1 MPFISRTARQ
11 SDYSHFPSTCPIVI
25 DNGGSYFRIGWAG
38 ETDPRLVFRNIVQR
52 PRHKTT
58 GETVSI
64 VGDQDPTLL
73 RYFDCTRSGPRSAFD
88 SNVVYQFEIM
98 EYILDFGFDRMG
110 VDGSQSLYFILGQL
124 PMQEKRV
131 ISVGSLFLKQ
141 VDHPVLITECVCNP
155 IQSRSKM
162 AELLFESYGVP
173 SIAFGVDAAFSY
185 KYNQQCGVCGEDGL
199 AICSG
204 FATSHAIPHSYIYG
218 FPELLSLSTFF
229 SLFDCSRFT
238 WEKVED
244 LKMEHC
250 YIAPDYASEVR
261 LFQKGTKEA
270 EEKTRC
276 WQLPWV
282 PPPTEEPRSEEEIAR
297 KAAIKERQ
305 GQRLREM
312 AEAKRSSRINE
323 LENQLQ
329 GLEFLLQQL
338 AYVQESDVPSFLAET
353 GYVSKQE
360 IESTL
365 AKVTQSLRKAK
376 GEQVE
381 SEAKADPSATE
392 KFPLVN
398 IPDEMLTLEQLK
410 EKRKQLFLKTT
421 TEGRQR
427 AKQKRFEEEMERERL
442 NQQDEEKR
450 LENPELYLEQLQ
462 AKYKEL
468 SEKVEQRKRLKTNGG
483 PTNGNHNVSGGVGR
497 GERLNAAQK
506 ERMRLLTTAAFDRGK
521 GEDTFGARDEDW
533 HLYKL
538 MSKDNDDDDEGPD
551 EDEAELAR
559 VTSRLQVDY
568 SFLYIK
574 HMLLH
579 LLNSLITS
587 SLPMWD
593 ILLNLNSSLW
603 QDIDPKFVPKSEP
616 GPWQSSTEVPRS
628 RPMTKE
634 DFQILLEVERFRC
647 PEILFQPNLIGID
660 QAGLDEMVGVSL
672 RRLPSKAEGLE
683 DRLTSNIFLTG
694 GSCLY
699 PGMSERLE
707 AGIRMIRPCGSPI
720 KIVKAFD
727 PIFDAW
733 RGAAAYA
740 NSLLFPQQ
748 TFTRMD
754 YYEKGEDWL
763 RKVKLIISE
772 AYYALLKE
780 NRLFSFPMLS
790 SLYGCCVLQLKF

>member
-1 MPFISRTARQ
+1 MPFISRTIRQ
-11 SDYSHFPSTCPIVI
+11 SDYSRFPSTCPIVI

-38 ETDPRLVFRNIVQR
+38 ETDPRLVFRNIVLR

-58 GETVSI
+58 GETVTI

-88 SNVVYQFEIM
+88 NNVVYQFEIM

-110 VDGSQSLYFILGQL
+110 VDGSQCMPSF
-124 PMQEKRV
+124 
-131 ISVGSLFLKQ
+131 FLE
-141 VDHPVLITECVCNP
+141 IT
-155 IQSRSKM
+155 
-162 AELLFESYGVP
+162 
-173 SIAFGVDAAFSY
+173 AFGVDAAFSY
-185 KYNQQCGVCGEDGL
+185 KYNQQLGVCDKDGL

-204 FATSHAIPHSYIYG
+204 FATSHVIPIKVDHEI
-218 FPELLSLSTFF
+218 
-229 SLFDCSRFT
+229 SRFT

-270 EEKTRC
+270 KEKTRC

-282 PPPTEEPRSEEEIAR
+282 PPPTEEPPSEDEIAR

-329 GLEFLLQQL
+329 GFEFLLQQL
-338 AYVQESDVPSFLAET
+338 AYVQESDVPSFLA
-353 GYVSKQE
+353 
-360 IESTL
+360 
-365 AKVTQSLRKAK
+365 K

-381 SEAKADPSATE
+381 SESKADPSTTE

-398 IPDEMLTLEQLK
+398 IPDEMLTPEQLK

-427 AKQKRFEEEMERERL
+427 AKQKRFEEEMERERQ

-450 LENPELYLEQLQ
+450 LENPELYLEQLR

-468 SEKVEQRKRLKTNGG
+468 SEKVEQRKCLKINGG
-483 PTNGNHNVSGGVGR
+483 STNGNHNVSGGVGR
-497 GERLNAAQK
+497 GERLNAAQN

-521 GEDTFGARDEDW
+521 
-533 HLYKL
+533 
-538 MSKDNDDDDEGPD
+538 GPD

-559 VTSRLQVDY
+559 VTSRLQ
-568 SFLYIK
+568 
-574 HMLLH
+574 
-579 LLNSLITS
+579 
-587 SLPMWD
+587 
-593 ILLNLNSSLW
+593 
-603 QDIDPKFVPKSEP
+603 DIDPKFVPKSEL
-616 GPWQSSTEVPRS
+616 GPLQSSTEVPWL

-634 DFQILLEVERFRC
+634 DFQIVLGVERFRC
-647 PEILFQPNLIGID
+647 PEILFQPNLIGIN

-672 RRLPSKAEGLE
+672 RRLPSKVEGLE
-683 DRLTSNIFLTG
+683 ERLTSNVFLTG
-694 GSCLY
+694 GSSLY

-720 KIVKAFD
+720 KIVKAYD
-727 PIFDAW
+727 PVFDAW
-733 RGAAAYA
+733 RAAAAYA
-740 NSLLFPQQ
+740 ASLQFPQQ

-763 RKVKLIISE
+763 HRYQFK
-772 AYYALLKE
+772 Y
-780 NRLFSFPMLS
+780 
-790 SLYGCCVLQLKF
+790 SL